1 MAVGLGTGHFSPGE
15 AHSLPLAGR
24 LGGLFHMVSFL
35 FTHFACSD
43 LLPFSLDQE
52 ARVAVC
58 TGTFGHVFIC
68 VCSCMYVHHAILQF
82 SVTIKCVP
90 IFELSSN

>member
-68 VCSCMYVHHAILQF
+68 VWVSEVVCGRYSACGGQRTACR
-82 SVTIKCVP
+82 S
-90 IFELSSN
+90 